1 LSVVTSWFY
10 GKKRQSGLM
19 LDWRE
24 RALSSWE
31 GGLAQEL
38 EVISGYDAI
47 PWYVI
52 QTHCRTESRVQM
64 ALQRKG
70 LEVFFPQE
78 FVSRMRRG
86 RKVMLHRPLFQSYL
100 FVHTL
105 LDSTVFHQI
114 IRVDGVVRLLG
125 NGAPAPVPAE
135 QIESIRTIVTGDRH
149 YYPWRYLEKG
159 KKVRVIDGPLAG
171 VEGTLIA
178 RKDKQRR
185 LVVAV
190 ELFQRSVAVELDSEA
205 VERLS

>member
-1 LSVVTSWFY
+1 LTS
-10 GKKRQSGLM
+10 L
-19 LDWRE
+19 
-24 RALSSWE
+24 A
-31 GGLAQEL
+31 GGLAHEL
-38 EVISGYDAI
+38 EGMAAGYEAI

-78 FVSRMRRG
+78 SVPRMRRG
-86 RKVMLHRPLFQSYL
+86 RKVLLHLPLFQSYL
-100 FVHTL
+100 FIHTH

-114 IRVDGVVRLLG
+114 IKVDGVVRLLG

-135 QIESIRTIVTGDRH
+135 QIEAIRTIVAGDRQ
-149 YYPWRYLEKG
+149 YYPWRYLENG

-171 VEGTLIA
+171 VVGTLVA

-185 LVVAV
+185 LVVAI
-190 ELFQRSVAVELDSEA
+190 EMFQRSVAVELDSEA
-205 VERLS
+205 VERWS

>member
-1 LSVVTSWFY
+1 LA
-10 GKKRQSGLM
+10 GL
-19 LDWRE
+19 
-24 RALSSWE
+24 E

-38 EVISGYDAI
+38 EMISGYDAI

-70 LEVFFPQE
+70 LEIFFPQE
-78 FVSRMRRG
+78 FVPRIRRG
-86 RKVMLHRPLFQSYL
+86 RKVLLHLPLFQSYL
-100 FVHTL
+100 FVHAH

-114 IRVDGVVRLLG
+114 IKVEGVVRLLG

-135 QIESIRTIVTGDRH
+135 QIESIRTIIAGDRH

-171 VEGTLIA
+171 VVGTLIA
-178 RKDKQRR
+178 RKDRQRR

-190 ELFQRSVAVELDSEA
+190 EMFQRSVAVELDCEA
-205 VERLS
+205 VERWD